1 MTLPEAPGRS
11 RTAPSSASLAAAL
24 ALLLALG
31 AALGF
36 GASWVL
42 GENPAGQGAAAPV
55 AASSPSLPVDP
66 VPELLPDPTTPAL
79 APAIPLERQA
89 VGAGGFRMSVPVPVG
104 WSFSENSL
112 NAWQWRPPDQP
123 DFGYVLR
130 VEQVPSNRGSIGWT
144 LDRRIDELREDE
156 SNVDVLA
163 ETGDS
168 LHVSFV
174 TSHHLRH
181 GFLRWRD
188 VTGSGNVQVE
198 IAVTGREEDVPGMRD
213 LIARVAA
220 GVKPGDPTG

>member
-1 MTLPEAPGRS
+1 VTLPEAPGRG
-11 RTAPSSASLAAAL
+11 RTAPSTTRLAALL

-42 GENPAGQGAAAPV
+42 GEHPAGQGAAAPV

-66 VPELLPDPTTPAL
+66 VPELLPDPTTPPL
-79 APAIPLERQA
+79 APAITLERRT
-89 VGAGGFRMSVPVPVG
+89 VGAGGFRMSVPVPKG

-112 NAWQWRPPDQP
+112 NEWQWRPPDQP

-130 VEQVPSNRGSIGWT
+130 VEQVLSNRRSIDWT

-156 SNVDVLA
+156 GNFDVLG

-168 LHVSFV
+168 LHFSFV
-174 TSHHLRH
+174 TSNHLRH
-181 GFLRWRD
+181 GFLRWLD
-188 VTGSGNVQVE
+188 PTGSDNAQVE
-198 IAVTGREEDVPGMRD
+198 IAVTGREDDVPGMRE

-220 GVKPGDPTG
+220 GVELGDPAG